1 MTPSPEPKRFLGGQS
16 YFFQNAYVAEREP
29 PQVLMSPPPAEMPA
43 AEPVE
48 RAGTP
53 VVGAGA
59 GAGERGY
66 ELQDRRYRY
75 PRPGRGMI

>member
-16 YFFQNAYVAEREP
+16 YFFQNACVAEREP
-29 PQVLMSPPPAEMPA
+29 PRVLMSPPPAEMPA

-59 GAGERGY
+59 GERGY